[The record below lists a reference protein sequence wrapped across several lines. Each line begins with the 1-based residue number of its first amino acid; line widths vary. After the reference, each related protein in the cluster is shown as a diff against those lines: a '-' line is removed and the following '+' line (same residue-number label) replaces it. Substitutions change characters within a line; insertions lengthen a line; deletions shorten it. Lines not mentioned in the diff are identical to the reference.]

1 MSDYSDIIFLTA
13 AMMVFGMLTIN
24 TARSFQTTSDT
35 MIRAD
40 LEYRALAIAQD
51 EIDAIRW
58 VQARSKNGPKAP
70 YDPFDPENSNYLYNT
85 NPIQRT
91 ENYGSSDQ
99 YSETFNVY
107 RSAELLEDLT
117 NQRTYKISIDVRS
130 NAVDPP
136 ISTTLT
142 FIRTL
147 TFEN

>member
-70 YDPFDPENSNYLYNT
+70 YDPFDPDNSNYLYDT
-85 NPIQRT
+85 NPVQRSVT
-91 ENYGSSDQ
+91 YGKDGQ
-99 YSETFNVY
+99 YSEVFNVY
-107 RSAELLEDLT
+107 RSAELLDDIS
-117 NQRTYKISIDVRS
+117 NQRTYKITVEVKS
-130 NAVDPP
+130 NAVNPP
-136 ISTTLT
+136 LSASLS

>member
-35 MIRAD
+35 MIRSD

-58 VQARSKNGPKAP
+58 VQARSKNGPTFP
-70 YDPFDPENSNYLYNT
+70 YDPFDPDNSNYLYDT
-85 NPIQRT
+85 NPVQKSIT
-91 ENYGSSDQ
+91 YGKDDQ
-99 YSETFNVY
+99 YSETFSID

-117 NQRTYKISIDVRS
+117 DQRTYKIIINVKS
-130 NAVDPP
+130 NAVDPAVT
-136 ISTTLT
+136 TTLT